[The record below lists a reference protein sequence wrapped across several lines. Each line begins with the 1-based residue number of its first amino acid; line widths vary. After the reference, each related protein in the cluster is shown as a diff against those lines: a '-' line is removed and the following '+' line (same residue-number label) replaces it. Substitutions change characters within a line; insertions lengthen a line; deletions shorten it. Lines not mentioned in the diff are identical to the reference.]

1 MAERGSVLVVEDEVL
16 VRMVL
21 ADELAETGFS
31 VVEAAS
37 ADAAIELLAGGL
49 APSAVVTDV
58 RMPGQHDGLGLAA
71 WLREHRPRVP
81 VILTSGFV
89 RAADAVAVNPATV
102 AVLSKPY
109 KCAAVAALLAQAGV
123 PRTLSG

>member
-1 MAERGSVLVVEDEVL
+1 MAERGSVLVVEDEGL

-58 RMPGQHDGLGLAA
+58 RMPGRRDGLGLAA
-71 WLREHRPRVP
+71 WLREHYPRVP
-81 VILTSGFV
+81 VIVTSGFV
-89 RAADAVAVNPATV
+89 KPADAIAVNPATV
-102 AVLSKPY
+102 AVLAKPY
-109 KCAAVAALLAQAGV
+109 DCAAVAALLAQAGV
-123 PRTLSG
+123 PSGKL